1 VSERPGG
8 VPPARVPTP
17 RDSASAIVLR
27 ESAAGGWEVLLGLRS
42 RRSRFL
48 PGHLACPGG
57 GLEPADRPGEPGA
70 FRRCV
75 GRELREETGLDL
87 PEAGWLEAGE
97 RITPPLFPL
106 RFRTRFF
113 VAPLPDLPPAASLE
127 PASGENE
134 SLRLAR
140 PAAVLRAWDA
150 GEVKLPPPILPILR
164 VLAEAAGEPLAE
176 IARRVAAVNSA
187 EERAPRV
194 EFAPNLWMLPMRSAT
209 LPPASHTNLWMPGG
223 RHFLLVDPG
232 SGEEDERARLLEVVG
247 RRRALGHR
255 PVAVLLTHHHRDHVA
270 GAAPVARALALP
282 VRAHEA
288 TFDLLAT
295 ALDGLDRSPIAD
307 GETLD
312 LAGTSL
318 TALHTPG
325 HASGHLVL
333 HDAERGL
340 LVAGDLISGMSTI
353 LIDPDEGDMD
363 VYLDSLARAE
373 RLGCRM
379 LLPGHGPPLPGKRL
393 GALIEHRRQREERVV
408 AALASGPASL
418 SRIASAA
425 YADTPGLP
433 EPLIESQTRAHLV
446 RLERRGTVE
455 RVQAED
461 TRWRAWGRAT

>member
-27 ESAAGGWEVLLGLRS
+27 EAAGGGWEVLLGLRS

-57 GLEPADRPGEPGA
+57 GVEPADRPDDPAA

-87 PEAGWLEAGE
+87 PEAGWIEAGE

-106 RFRTRFF
+106 RFHTRFF
-113 VAPLPDLPPAASLE
+113 VAPLPDLPPRASLE

-134 SLRLAR
+134 ILRLAR
-140 PAAVLRAWDA
+140 PAAVLREWEA
-150 GEVKLPPPILPILR
+150 GKVKLPPPIVPILR
-164 VLAEAAGEPLAE
+164 ALAEAAGEPLDE
-176 IARRVAAVNSA
+176 VARRVAAVNLE

-194 EFAPNLWMLPMRSAT
+194 EFAPDVWMLPVRSAT
-209 LPPASHTNLWMPGG
+209 LPPASHTNVWLPGG
-223 RHFLLVDPG
+223 RRFLLVDPG
-232 SGEEDERARLLEVVG
+232 SPDEDELARLLEVVE

-255 PVAVLLTHHHRDHVA
+255 PVAVFLTHHHRDHVA
-270 GAAPVARALALP
+270 GAASVARALGLS

-288 TFDLLAT
+288 TFDVLAA
-295 ALDGLDRSPIAD
+295 ALDGLDRTPLAD

-312 LAGTSL
+312 LDGTTL

-333 HDAERGL
+333 HDAERDL
-340 LVAGDLISGMSTI
+340 LIAGDLISGLSTI
-353 LIDPDEGDMD
+353 LIDPVEGDMD
-363 VYLDSLARAE
+363 VYLDSLARAA
-373 RLGCRM
+373 RLECRM
-379 LLPGHGPPLPGKRL
+379 LLPGHGSPLPGKRL
-393 GALIEHRRQREERVV
+393 GALIEHRLRREARIV
-408 AALASGPASL
+408 AALESGPASL
-418 SRIASAA
+418 SGIASAA
-425 YADTPGLP
+425 YADTPDLP
-433 EPLIESQTRAHLV
+433 EPLIEGQTRAHLV
-446 RLERRGTVE
+446 RLERRGSVE
-455 RVQAED
+455 RVEAEE
-461 TRWRAWGRAT
+461 TCWRVCRGAK